1 MKSIAL
7 PPGTKIG
14 HYKILGEGIKGGFG
28 VTYVSFDDNLK
39 RPVMLK
45 ECFPTDI
52 CYRTEDGRICVMNPS
67 LEEFYLKAKADMQSE
82 ARKLAKLKHPNIV
95 RVYDV
100 FESNGTLFYVMDRL
114 DGSSLREV
122 MAEAAAGERSLSPE
136 QLRDWLCHILSA
148 LGYMHTK
155 GMLHRDIKPDNI
167 VFDERD
173 KPVLIDF
180 GAAAFYQENTLT
192 QGQFSPAYASP
203 EQVSAEK
210 VGPQTDLYSLAAT
223 WYELLCGKAPAPSIA
238 RLYQDKL
245 LPLQPLPELPQLPAS
260 IMHNLALRPEER
272 SESAAAWWDELMTAP
287 VPEPPPPVVA
297 EPPVPSLPEV
307 PPDKPRRKKKRGG
320 LPKGCLPSMIVGG
333 CVLMFLLV
341 LPVAY
346 QDVAEAMSSS
356 DKKQAPA
363 PTAAPASA
371 ESTVSQEEQF
381 QSFYEEFCRFNQVE
395 QVYRDYKQAHE
406 DYDKLSKEYEV
417 EVERL
422 RREIEKDMEGL
433 EEMEKSAYISMV
445 ARPKVDAFEE
455 SMSKSFDDVCEKS
468 SSNWHRIM
476 SMTENPLR
484 YCPDNLKSQMNAD
497 WEFKL
502 RALLSERYPTDGV
515 VGPETLYELH
525 SLRMKLYM

>member
-52 CYRTEDGRICVMNPS
+52 CYRAEDGRICVMNPS

-100 FESNGTLFYVMDRL
+100 FESNGILFYVMDRL

-223 WYELLCGKAPAPSIA
+223 WYELLSGKAPAPSIA

-287 VPEPPPPVVA
+287 VPEPPPPVAA

-307 PPDKPRRKKKRGG
+307 PPVKPRRKKKRGG
-320 LPKGCLPSMIVGG
+320 LPKGCLPFMIVGG

-341 LPVAY
+341 LPAAY
-346 QDVAEAMSSS
+346 QDVAESVSSPE
-356 DKKQAPA
+356 KKPAPA
-363 PTAAPASA
+363 PVPP
-371 ESTVSQEEQF
+371 VSQEEQF
-381 QSFYEEFCRFNQVE
+381 QSFYKEFCRFNQVE

-406 DYDKLSKEYEV
+406 DYKKLSKEYEV

-422 RREIEKDMEGL
+422 SREIKEDMEGL

-445 ARPKVDAFEE
+445 AQPKVEAFEK
-455 SMSKSFDDVCEKS
+455 SMRKSFDDLFEKS
-468 SSNWHRIM
+468 MSNSNRI
-476 SMTENPLR
+476 SAMTENPLR

-502 RALLSERYPTDGV
+502 RALLSERYPTDV
-515 VGPETLYELH
+515 EVPKTLNELN
-525 SLRMKLYM
+525 SLLQGL